1 MKHNVTVIL
10 AACTLVCA
18 LLACNLP
25 ASQQSS
31 QPDYPA
37 TGTAQ
42 AAMTLQAQG
51 QTTATPSTAP
61 ASSPAPTATSTP
73 SAVTADVMAS
83 TSCRTGP
90 GTVYAIVTNLNAGQ
104 TAVVVGQDPLDQ
116 YWLVDNPN
124 GSGTCWLW
132 GLYATVTG
140 NSAAVPS
147 VTAPA
152 PPDLK
157 AAKATK
163 AAATPTQ
170 GAKAA
175 APAAPAN
182 FSSTGLIACTLTKNA
197 LGGYNLAYKG
207 RLTWD
212 QNANTSGFRIY
223 QGLTLLQTVS
233 SGTATSAA
241 VAGTVAA
248 SATAQGVSFGIE
260 AFNAAGSSTRE
271 DITVSCP

>member
-1 MKHNVTVIL
+1 MKRNFRVIL
-10 AACTLVCA
+10 AACA
-18 LLACNLP
+18 LIFGLSACNLP
-25 ASQQSS
+25 AAQQGN

-42 AAMTLQAQG
+42 AAMTSQAQG
-51 QTTATPSTAP
+51 QDTGTSTAAPAASPTPAATLTPSSVS
-61 ASSPAPTATSTP
+61 AS
-73 SAVTADVMAS
+73 VMAS
-83 TSCRTGP
+83 TDCRTGP
-90 GTVYAIVTNLNAGQ
+90 GTAYSIVTNLNAGQ
-104 TAVVVGQDPLDQ
+104 TAIVVGQDQLDQ

-140 NSAAVPS
+140 NSAAVPA

-157 AAKATK
+157 SVKATKGAVTPTQAAKAS
-163 AAATPTQ
+163 
-170 GAKAA
+170 

-182 FSSTGLIACTLTKNA
+182 FSSAGLIACTLTKNS

-212 QNANTSGFRIY
+212 QNANTAGFRIY
-223 QGLTLLQTVS
+223 QGLALLQTVT
-233 SGTATSAA
+233 SGSATSAE
-241 VAGTVAA
+241 VAGTVTA
-248 SATAQGVSFGIE
+248 SATTQGVSFGIE
-260 AFNAAGSSTRE
+260 AYNTAGSSTRE
-271 DITVSCP
+271 DITVPCP